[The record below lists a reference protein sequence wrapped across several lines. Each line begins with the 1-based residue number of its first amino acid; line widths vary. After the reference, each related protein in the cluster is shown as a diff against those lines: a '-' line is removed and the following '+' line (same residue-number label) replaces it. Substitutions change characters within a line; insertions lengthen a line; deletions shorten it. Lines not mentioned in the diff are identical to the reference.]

1 MPRYVCELPEEV
13 LDEIREDIIDIMS
26 GEDIY
31 AIKEA
36 TENVMD
42 SKLIDVIG
50 SEPGLLSYKKYSR
63 WL

>member
-1 MPRYVCELPEEV
+1 MARYVCELPEEV

-50 SEPGLLSYKKYSR
+50 NEPGLLPYKKYSK